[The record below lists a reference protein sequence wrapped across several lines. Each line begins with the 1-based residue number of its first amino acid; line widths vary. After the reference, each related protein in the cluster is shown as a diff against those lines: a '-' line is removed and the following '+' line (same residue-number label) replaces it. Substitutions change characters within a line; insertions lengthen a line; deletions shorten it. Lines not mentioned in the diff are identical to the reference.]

1 MVNKAM
7 EYIGIQMEISMMA
20 NGKMTWKMGMVQ
32 WDTLPVPNMRENGSK
47 VKNMEM
53 EYTTMKMESNIMVD
67 LP

>member
-1 MVNKAM
+1 MG
-7 EYIGIQMEISMMA
+7 YIGIQMEISMMA

-32 WDTLPVPNMRENGSK
+32 WDTPPVPNMRENGSK

>member
-1 MVNKAM
+1 M
-7 EYIGIQMEISMMA
+7 EYIGIQMEISMMG

-32 WDTLPVPNMRENGSK
+32 WDTLLVPNMKENGSK

-53 EYTTMKMESNIMVD
+53 EYTTMRMESNIMVD